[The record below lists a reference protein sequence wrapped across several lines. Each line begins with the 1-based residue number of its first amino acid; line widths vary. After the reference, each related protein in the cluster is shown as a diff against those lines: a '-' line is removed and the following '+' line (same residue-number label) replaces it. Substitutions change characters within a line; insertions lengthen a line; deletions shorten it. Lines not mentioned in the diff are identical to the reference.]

1 MTFDRAALPWLPP
14 APDGFRQRCRVVPEH
29 SDPVAAL
36 RHLSGFALD
45 DLQLGQLAGALRRQR
60 EAKDAL
66 APLIPLRL
74 GILSNA
80 TQDHLAPVLEATA
93 LRFGFDLQVIGSSF
107 GETLQPLSD
116 PQSSL
121 AQQKPD
127 LVLMGMDAR
136 GLGIATATGEGEA
149 HLAVGRAVDHLA
161 RMADGIRRLGAR
173 PIWQTLASSG
183 RRLVGNGEG
192 LVAETPSAMAVAVN
206 DWLLSD
212 SRGDGLL
219 LDVGGLA
226 ASVGLDRWTSPQEWH
241 LAKLPFASRF
251 APLWADHL
259 CRLLAASHGL
269 ARKCLVLDLDNT
281 VWGGAIGDDGIEGLI
296 LGPGSALGEAFLDV
310 QETALALR
318 ARGVVL
324 AVCSKNEEANAVQ
337 ALRDHP
343 EMRLR
348 PHHMAC
354 LMANWQDKASN
365 LRAIAA
371 KLDLGLDSLVMLD
384 DNPAE
389 RAYIRA
395 ALPMVAVPE
404 LPDDPAC
411 FADILLAAGYFETL
425 GLTAED
431 RSRAA
436 SYAANQARAQ
446 LRDSAVSETDYL
458 RGLDMVLTVGPFTA
472 LDRPR
477 IHQLFNKT
485 NQFNLTTNRVTEAQV
500 AEMETDPYCFTLSAR
515 LRDRLGDN
523 GLISVIV
530 CRCQPKEWQIE
541 SWLMSCRVL
550 GRQVEQAMFQVLAE
564 AARRAGAATVVG
576 LFRPTE
582 KNALVRDHYAALGFE
597 CLASGEDDSTSWRW
611 DATRTIPFDPPMTIE
626 TRIAQP

>member
-14 APDGFRQRCRVVPEH
+14 APEGFRQRCRAAPEQ
-29 SDPVAAL
+29 SDPVAVL

-60 EAKDAL
+60 EAMATL

-80 TQDHLAPVLEATA
+80 TQDHLAPALEATG

-107 GETLQPLSD
+107 GETLRPLND
-116 PQSSL
+116 PQSFL
-121 AQQKPD
+121 ARRNPD
-127 LVLMGMDAR
+127 FVLIGLDAR
-136 GLGIATATGEGEA
+136 GLGVAAAASEGGA
-149 HLAVGRAVDHLA
+149 QRAVEQAVDHLA
-161 RMADGIRRLGAR
+161 RMGDGIRRLGAR
-173 PIWQTLASSG
+173 PIWQTLAPSG
-183 RRLVGNGEG
+183 RRLVGNGER
-192 LVAETPSAMAVAVN
+192 LVPEMPSAMITAVN
-206 DWLLSD
+206 DWLFSD
-212 SRGDGLL
+212 ARGDGLL

-226 ASVGLDRWTSPQEWH
+226 SSVGSDSWADPLEWT
-241 LAKLPFASRF
+241 LAKFPFASRY

-281 VWGGAIGDDGIEGLI
+281 VWGGAVGDDGIEGLV
-296 LGPGSALGEAFLDV
+296 LGPGSPLGEAFVDI

-324 AVCSKNEEANAVQ
+324 AVCSKNDEHTVLQ
-337 ALRDHP
+337 VLRDHP

-348 PHHMAC
+348 PSHIAC
-354 LMANWQDKASN
+354 LMANWQDKAAN
-365 LRAIAA
+365 LRAIATA
-371 KLDLGLDSLVMLD
+371 LNLGLDGLVMLD

-389 RAYIRA
+389 RAHIRS

-404 LPDDPAC
+404 LPDDPAY
-411 FADILLAAGYFETL
+411 FSDILLAAGYFESL

-431 RSRAA
+431 RARAA
-436 SYAANQARAQ
+436 SYAANLAREQ
-446 LRDSAVSETDYL
+446 LRTSAVSEADYL

-477 IHQLFNKT
+477 IQQLFNKT
-485 NQFNLTTNRVTEAQV
+485 NQFNLTTHRVTEAQV
-500 AEMETDPYCFTLSAR
+500 AEMETDPNCFTLSAR

-523 GLISVIV
+523 GLISVVV
-530 CRCQPKEWQIE
+530 CRCQAGEWQIE

-550 GRQVEQAMFQVLAE
+550 GRRVEQAMFQVLAA
-564 AARRAGAATVVG
+564 AARRAGATAVLG

-582 KNALVRDHYAALGFE
+582 KNALVRGHYAALGFE
-597 CLASGEDDSTSWRW
+597 LLDSGEDGSTSWRW
-611 DATRTIPFDPPMTIE
+611 DVTRPILFAPPITIE
-626 TRIAQP
+626 TEVAPP